1 MFVAQ
6 IGCAACGVL
15 ALSLFGPGWVARGA
29 ALSACIAFMTITGS
43 AHPPGKILNKRKYG
57 LCCRTAGIYF
67 TISGLSQLQ
76 VCPFCYWW
84 PEVPQFAISVRAFPW
99 CGRLCHSLL
108 YCKYT
113 VPHRLL
119 KYKRI
124 SAYKIQYKIKPS
136 LHCFAARGGS
146 LPKEERQ
153 VLAQAVWLLNSW
165 SRD

>member
-76 VCPFCYWW
+76 VCPFCLLMARSFTICNFGTRFSLVR
-84 PEVPQFAISVRAFPW
+84 PVVPFFA
-99 CGRLCHSLL
+99 LL
-108 YCKYT
+108 
-113 VPHRLL
+113 
-119 KYKRI
+119 
-124 SAYKIQYKIKPS
+124 
-136 LHCFAARGGS
+136 
-146 LPKEERQ
+146 
-153 VLAQAVWLLNSW
+153 
-165 SRD
+165 